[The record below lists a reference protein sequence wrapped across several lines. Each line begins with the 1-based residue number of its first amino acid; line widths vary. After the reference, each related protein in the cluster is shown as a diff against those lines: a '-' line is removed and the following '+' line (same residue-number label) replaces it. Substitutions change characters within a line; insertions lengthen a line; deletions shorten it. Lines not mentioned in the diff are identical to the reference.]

1 MVPGAGV
8 CSGGGETRRPDMRTG
23 RDDLTVE
30 QYDALIAG
38 VSWHGNIDRAWICR
52 QHHMWRETYSLRL
65 RVQVW
70 EFSALGLT
78 GSLGWVLTD
87 AGDWLTLDSTIPKLY
102 ILLWSST

>member
-38 VSWHGNIDRAWICR
+38 VSWHGNMDRAWI
-52 QHHMWRETYSLRL
+52 
-65 RVQVW
+65 
-70 EFSALGLT
+70 
-78 GSLGWVLTD
+78 
-87 AGDWLTLDSTIPKLY
+87 
-102 ILLWSST
+102 